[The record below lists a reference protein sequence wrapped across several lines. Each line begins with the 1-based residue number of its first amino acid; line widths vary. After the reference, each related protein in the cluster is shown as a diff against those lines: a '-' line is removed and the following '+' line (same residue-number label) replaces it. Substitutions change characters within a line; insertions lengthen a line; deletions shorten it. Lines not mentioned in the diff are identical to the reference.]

1 MIQIHIEKMTMGFRI
16 HIPIVQAEAA
26 VLRYAE
32 RLHAPKLGRDRG
44 RVTTE
49 VGDPFYLR
57 IRRDKIFYFHLDHL
71 QPIKDVIAASLSSY
85 MGTYEFVETT
95 LGHVEPYKT
104 EFKRYGFDMVVD
116 DPESRFFY
124 QNEVVDTASD
134 PDRFQTIFAIQTGR
148 GKMLPNDTPV
158 RIPGGWK
165 TIGELEVGEDVIG
178 RDGKPAEVLGVYP
191 QPEMDMYDIT
201 FQDGRVVRACKEH
214 LWQSFYV
221 NTTLKR
227 RWQVRDTLEL
237 KRLISMPNPRVYI
250 PLIDPEETSHKDFL
264 IDPYVLGIFISN
276 VSLVNDVERYVFE
289 TKDDEI
295 VDRVLRNLPADG
307 VVSTAPMRK
316 GHGQSFRLR
325 SRILDEELERLG
337 LQGKHGDEKFIPA
350 EYLEGSI
357 EQRWALMQ
365 GLMDGD
371 GTVNKDG
378 GQAIFNTNSNL
389 IADGIQTLAWSL
401 GAIAKRIP
409 KQKGYTYKG
418 KKFLGKPSFLI
429 AFQSKKPS
437 NFFYLKRKKEITR
450 DNGQYCKSLKLKVM
464 SVEPAGKDVGTCI
477 AVNNEDHLF
486 VVKDYVATHNT
497 KSAMKTMVKL
507 GTRTVIIVR
516 PSYIDKWEY
525 DTCRDKTGLKER
537 RKRVYIVKGVQGISD
552 MLREGRD
559 GVLDKRRISTIMIP
573 TTSLQLWIKDYC
585 ERPQDYTWLEIG
597 DFYNLL
603 KAGLVLHDEIH
614 EHFLLVYLSAIAMNP
629 PRLLEMSAT
638 IDPSKNKQFICE
650 RYLERF
656 PLSARLSVDY
666 IPVVDVAG
674 IYYSISDPKFNA
686 KANRMKLYSHTAYEK
701 NLYQHGIIDQYFE
714 MVYDLLQRGYL
725 NNYQSGQ
732 RALVFFSLVQT
743 CKDFKAYVDKRLAAE
758 GHKLTT
764 AKYNSGDSYDKFMAA
779 DIGISTP
786 GKAGTAIDIPGLV
799 LALVTIPIDDK
810 QLNEQITGRPREV
823 TAWDLTPK
831 VLFLHC
837 VQVSKH
843 NRYLRSRKRELEK
856 IVKSFK
862 IAHSKYD
869 LKGGKP
875 RGINSSIHRP
885 NIKRIP
891 LPNSKGLSNRR
902 GGFKGGRKKW

>member
-1 MIQIHIEKMTMGFRI
+1 MIKIHIEKMTMGFRI

-57 IRRDKIFYFHLDHL
+57 IRQDKVYYFHLDHL
-71 QPIKDVIAASLSSY
+71 QPIKDIIAASLSSY
-85 MGTYEFVETT
+85 MGSYELVETT

-124 QNEVVDTASD
+124 QNEVVDTASN

-148 GKMLPNDTPV
+148 GKSLAHGEKV
-158 RIPGGWK
+158 RIPEGWK
-165 TIGELEVGEDVIG
+165 NIEELKVGDQVIG
-178 RDGKPAEVLGVYP
+178 RDGKPANITGVFP
-191 QPEMDMYDIT
+191 QGETENYRVTMV
-201 FQDGRVVRACKEH
+201 DGRHLDVCGEH
-214 LWQSFYV
+214 LWFCYASIKHAPR
-221 NTTLKR
+221 TWLILT
-227 RWQVRDTLEL
+227 TLEL
-237 KRLISMPNPRVYI
+237 LSALEEGDGVYI
-250 PLIDPEETSHKDFL
+250 PLHTPELRIDLVVDEDPYITGSGICKETVFDEKLHELSHGQKLDLISGMMDSVGYVDEETGL
-264 IDPYVLGIFISN
+264 IVFVGYTDEQAMFMVELVRSIGGIAH
-276 VSLVNDVERYVFE
+276 VDGCRVTVTVNDPTQLF
-289 TKDDEI
+289 T
-295 VDRVLRNLPADG
+295 
-307 VVSTAPMRK
+307 
-316 GHGQSFRLR
+316 
-325 SRILDEELERLG
+325 DEEKVGDVYAYAATPANLQLRVSSVKAIGKGLSSCISIDNDDRL
-337 LQGKHGDEKFIPA
+337 FI
-350 EYLEGSI
+350 
-357 EQRWALMQ
+357 
-365 GLMDGD
+365 
-371 GTVNKDG
+371 
-378 GQAIFNTNSNL
+378 
-389 IADGIQTLAWSL
+389 
-401 GAIAKRIP
+401 
-409 KQKGYTYKG
+409 
-418 KKFLGKPSFLI
+418 
-429 AFQSKKPS
+429 
-437 NFFYLKRKKEITR
+437 
-450 DNGQYCKSLKLKVM
+450 
-464 SVEPAGKDVGTCI
+464 AGEWVTQ
-477 AVNNEDHLF
+477 
-486 VVKDYVATHNT
+486 HNT
-497 KSAMKTMVKL
+497 KSAQKTMVRL